1 MYNYVFKYKLSIN
14 GQTFNVE
21 IISEQIDSYEVSVNG
36 ELIIVNKDSS
46 QILNQTPQPK
56 ISQKIEKPKQNLN
69 QEKNETESL
78 PENTNAKID
87 NNSIK
92 ALMPGKVLKV
102 LVETGENVDSGT
114 PLLVIESMKMENV
127 ISSNKKGKVQ
137 NIFVVVDDNVQ
148 YDQPL
153 VEIS

>member
-1 MYNYVFKYKLSIN
+1 MRKYKLSIN

-56 ISQKIEKPKQNLN
+56 ISQKIEKPKENLN
-69 QEKNETESL
+69 QEKNVTESL

-137 NIFVVVDDNVQ
+137 NIFVEVDDNVQ

>member
-1 MYNYVFKYKLSIN
+1 MSKYKLNIN

-46 QILNQTPQPK
+46 QILNHPPQPK
-56 ISQKIEKPKQNLN
+56 VSQKIDPPKQNVT
-69 QEKNETESL
+69 QEKNES
-78 PENTNAKID
+78 ENLSETTNAKID

-92 ALMPGKVLKV
+92 ALMPGKVLKI
-102 LVETGENVDSGT
+102 LVKIGEKVDSGT

-127 ISSNKKGKVQ
+127 ICSNTKGKVE
-137 NIFVVVDDNVQ
+137 NIFVEVDDNVQ

>member
-1 MYNYVFKYKLSIN
+1 MSKYRLSIN

-21 IISEQIDSYEVSVNG
+21 IISEQIDSYEVLVND

-46 QILNQTPQPK
+46 QILNQSSQPK
-56 ISQKIEKPKQNLN
+56 VSQKIETPEKIESK
-69 QEKNETESL
+69 EKNNSENLSET
-78 PENTNAKID
+78 TNAKID

-92 ALMPGKVLKV
+92 ALMPGKVLKI
-102 LVETGENVDSGT
+102 LVETGETVDSGT

-127 ISSNKKGKVQ
+127 ISSNKKGKIE
-137 NIFVVVDDNVQ
+137 NIFVGVDDNVQ

>member
-1 MYNYVFKYKLSIN
+1 M
-14 GQTFNVE
+14 
-21 IISEQIDSYEVSVNG
+21 NG

-56 ISQKIEKPKQNLN
+56 ISQKIEKPKENLS
-69 QEKNETESL
+69 QEKNVTESFQ
-78 PENTNAKID
+78 ESTNAKIE

-137 NIFVVVDDNVQ
+137 NIFVGVDDNVQ

>member
-1 MYNYVFKYKLSIN
+1 MRKYKLSIN

-56 ISQKIEKPKQNLN
+56 ISQKIEKPKENLS
-69 QEKNETESL
+69 QEKNVTESFQ
-78 PENTNAKID
+78 ESTNAKIE

-137 NIFVVVDDNVQ
+137 NIFVGIDDNVQ
-148 YDQPL
+148 NDQPL

>member
-1 MYNYVFKYKLSIN
+1 MRKYKLSIN

-46 QILNQTPQPK
+46 QILNQTSQPK
-56 ISQKIEKPKQNLN
+56 ISQKIEKPKENLS

-137 NIFVVVDDNVQ
+137 NIFVEVDDNVQ

>member
-1 MYNYVFKYKLSIN
+1 MRKYKLSIN

-56 ISQKIEKPKQNLN
+56 ISQKIEKPKENLS
-69 QEKNETESL
+69 QEKNVTESFQ
-78 PENTNAKID
+78 ESTNAKIQ

-137 NIFVVVDDNVQ
+137 NIFVGIDDNVQ

>member
-1 MYNYVFKYKLSIN
+1 MRKYKLSIN

-56 ISQKIEKPKQNLN
+56 ISQKIEKPKENLS
-69 QEKNETESL
+69 QEKNVTESFQ
-78 PENTNAKID
+78 ESTNAKIE

-137 NIFVVVDDNVQ
+137 NIFVEVDDNVQ

>member
-1 MYNYVFKYKLSIN
+1 MSKYKLSIN

-21 IISEQIDSYEVSVNG
+21 IISEQIDSYEVLVND

-46 QILNQTPQPK
+46 QILNQSSQPK
-56 ISQKIEKPKQNLN
+56 VSQKIETPEKIESK
-69 QEKNETESL
+69 EKNNSENLSET
-78 PENTNAKID
+78 TNAKID

-92 ALMPGKVLKV
+92 ALMPGKVLKI
-102 LVETGENVDSGT
+102 LVETGETVDSGT

-127 ISSNKKGKVQ
+127 ISSNKKGKIE
-137 NIFVVVDDNVQ
+137 NIFVGVDDNVQ

>member
-1 MYNYVFKYKLSIN
+1 MRKYKLSIN

-56 ISQKIEKPKQNLN
+56 ISQKIEKPKENLS

-137 NIFVVVDDNVQ
+137 NIFVGVDDNVQ

>member
-1 MYNYVFKYKLSIN
+1 MRKYKLSIN

-46 QILNQTPQPK
+46 QILNQTPKPK
-56 ISQKIEKPKQNLN
+56 ISQKIEKPKENLN
-69 QEKNETESL
+69 QEKNVTESL

-137 NIFVVVDDNVQ
+137 NIFVQVDDNVQ

>member
-1 MYNYVFKYKLSIN
+1 MRKYKLSIN

-56 ISQKIEKPKQNLN
+56 ISQKIEKPKENLSQDKN
-69 QEKNETESL
+69 VTEAFQET
-78 PENTNAKID
+78 TNAKID

-137 NIFVVVDDNVQ
+137 NIFVGVDDNVQ

>member
-1 MYNYVFKYKLSIN
+1 LRKYKLSIN

-56 ISQKIEKPKQNLN
+56 IYQKLEKPKENLN
-69 QEKNETESL
+69 QEKNVTESL

-87 NNSIK
+87 DNSIK

-137 NIFVVVDDNVQ
+137 NIFVEVDDNVQ

>member
-1 MYNYVFKYKLSIN
+1 MRKYKLSIN
-14 GQTFNVE
+14 GQTFDVE
-21 IISEQIDSYEVSVNG
+21 IITEYIDSYEVSVNG
-36 ELIIVNKDSS
+36 ELIVVNKDSS
-46 QILNQTPQPK
+46 QILNQTSQPK
-56 ISQKIEKPKQNLN
+56 ISQKIEKPKENLS

-137 NIFVVVDDNVQ
+137 NIFVEVDDNVQ

>member
-1 MYNYVFKYKLSIN
+1 MRKYKLSIN

-56 ISQKIEKPKQNLN
+56 ISQKIEKPKENLS
-69 QEKNETESL
+69 QEKNVTESFQ
-78 PENTNAKID
+78 ESTNAKIE

-137 NIFVVVDDNVQ
+137 NIFVGIDDNVQ

>member
-1 MYNYVFKYKLSIN
+1 MRKYKLSIN

-56 ISQKIEKPKQNLN
+56 ISQKIEKPKENLS
-69 QEKNETESL
+69 QEKNVTESFQ
-78 PENTNAKID
+78 ESTNAKIE

-137 NIFVVVDDNVQ
+137 NIFVGIDDNVQ
-148 YDQPL
+148 YDQQL

>member
-1 MYNYVFKYKLSIN
+1 MRKYKLSIN

-56 ISQKIEKPKQNLN
+56 ISQKIEKPKENLN
-69 QEKNETESL
+69 QEKNVTESL

-137 NIFVVVDDNVQ
+137 NIFVQVDDNIQ

>member
-1 MYNYVFKYKLSIN
+1 M
-14 GQTFNVE
+14 
-21 IISEQIDSYEVSVNG
+21 NG

-46 QILNQTPQPK
+46 QILNPTPQPK
-56 ISQKIEKPKQNLN
+56 ISQKIEKPKENLS
-69 QEKNETESL
+69 QEKNVTESFQ
-78 PENTNAKID
+78 ESTNAKIE

-102 LVETGENVDSGT
+102 LVENGENVDSGT

>member
-1 MYNYVFKYKLSIN
+1 MRKYKLSIN

-56 ISQKIEKPKQNLN
+56 ISQKIEKPKENLS
-69 QEKNETESL
+69 QEKNVTESFQ
-78 PENTNAKID
+78 ESTNAKIE

-137 NIFVVVDDNVQ
+137 NIFVQVDDNVQ

-153 VEIS
+153 IEIS

>member
-1 MYNYVFKYKLSIN
+1 MRKYKLSIN

-56 ISQKIEKPKQNLN
+56 ISQKLEKPKENLN
-69 QEKNETESL
+69 QEKNVTESL

-137 NIFVVVDDNVQ
+137 NIFVQVDDNVQ

>member
-1 MYNYVFKYKLSIN
+1 MRKYKLSIN

-56 ISQKIEKPKQNLN
+56 ISQKIEKPKENLSQDKN
-69 QEKNETESL
+69 VTEAFQET
-78 PENTNAKID
+78 TNAKID

-137 NIFVVVDDNVQ
+137 NIFVQVDDNVQ

>member
-1 MYNYVFKYKLSIN
+1 MRKYKLSIN

-56 ISQKIEKPKQNLN
+56 ISQKIEKPKENFS
-69 QEKNETESL
+69 QEKTVTESF
-78 PENTNAKID
+78 EESTNAKIE

-137 NIFVVVDDNVQ
+137 NIFVGIDDNVQ

>member
-1 MYNYVFKYKLSIN
+1 MRKYKLSIN

-56 ISQKIEKPKQNLN
+56 ISQKIEKPKENLN
-69 QEKNETESL
+69 QEKNVTESL

-137 NIFVVVDDNVQ
+137 NIFVGIDDNVQ

>member
-1 MYNYVFKYKLSIN
+1 MRKYKLSIN

-56 ISQKIEKPKQNLN
+56 ISQKIEKPKENFS
-69 QEKNETESL
+69 QEKNVTESFQ
-78 PENTNAKID
+78 ESTNAKIE

-137 NIFVVVDDNVQ
+137 NIFVGIDDNVQ

>member
-1 MYNYVFKYKLSIN
+1 LRKYKLSIN

-46 QILNQTPQPK
+46 QILNQTSQPK
-56 ISQKIEKPKQNLN
+56 ISQKIEKPKENLS

-137 NIFVVVDDNVQ
+137 NIFVQVDDNVQ

>member
-1 MYNYVFKYKLSIN
+1 LRKYKLSIN

-56 ISQKIEKPKQNLN
+56 ISQKIEKPKDNLS
-69 QEKNETESL
+69 QEKNVTESFQ
-78 PENTNAKID
+78 ESTNAKID

-102 LVETGENVDSGT
+102 LVKTGENVDSGT

-137 NIFVVVDDNVQ
+137 NIFVGVDDNVQ

>member
-1 MYNYVFKYKLSIN
+1 MRKYKLSIN

-56 ISQKIEKPKQNLN
+56 ISQKIEKPKENLN
-69 QEKNETESL
+69 QEKNVTESL

-102 LVETGENVDSGT
+102 LVEAGENVDSGT

-137 NIFVVVDDNVQ
+137 NIFVQVDDNVQ

>member
-1 MYNYVFKYKLSIN
+1 MRKYKLSIN
-14 GQTFNVE
+14 GQTFDVE
-21 IISEQIDSYEVSVNG
+21 IITEYIDSYEVSVNG
-36 ELIIVNKDSS
+36 ELIVVNKDSS
-46 QILNQTPQPK
+46 QILNQTSQPK
-56 ISQKIEKPKQNLN
+56 ISQKIEKPKENLS

-78 PENTNAKID
+78 PENTNAKIH

-137 NIFVVVDDNVQ
+137 NIFVEVDDNVQ

>member
-1 MYNYVFKYKLSIN
+1 MRKYKLSIN

-56 ISQKIEKPKQNLN
+56 ISQKIEKPKENLS
-69 QEKNETESL
+69 QEKNVTESFQ
-78 PENTNAKID
+78 ESTNAKID

-137 NIFVVVDDNVQ
+137 NIFVGVDDNVQ

>member
-1 MYNYVFKYKLSIN
+1 MRKYKLSIN

-46 QILNQTPQPK
+46 QILNPTPQPK
-56 ISQKIEKPKQNLN
+56 ISQKIENPKQNLN
-69 QEKNETESL
+69 QEKNETESFQ
-78 PENTNAKID
+78 ESTNAKIE

-102 LVETGENVDSGT
+102 LVENGENVDSGT

-137 NIFVVVDDNVQ
+137 NIFVGVDDNVQ

>member
-1 MYNYVFKYKLSIN
+1 LRKYKLSIN

-56 ISQKIEKPKQNLN
+56 ISQKIEKPKENLY
-69 QEKNETESL
+69 QEKNVTESL

-137 NIFVVVDDNVQ
+137 NIFVQVDDNVQ

>member
-1 MYNYVFKYKLSIN
+1 MRKYKLSIN

-36 ELIIVNKDSS
+36 ELIVGNKDSS
-46 QILNQTPQPK
+46 QILNQTSQPK
-56 ISQKIEKPKQNLN
+56 ISQKIEKPKENLS

-78 PENTNAKID
+78 PETNAKID

-137 NIFVVVDDNVQ
+137 NIFVEVDDNVQ

>member
-1 MYNYVFKYKLSIN
+1 MRKYKLSIN

-21 IISEQIDSYEVSVNG
+21 IISEHIDSYEVSVNG

-56 ISQKIEKPKQNLN
+56 ISQKIEKPKENLN
-69 QEKNETESL
+69 QEKNVTESL

-137 NIFVVVDDNVQ
+137 NIFVQVDDNVQ

>member
-1 MYNYVFKYKLSIN
+1 MRKYKLSIN

-56 ISQKIEKPKQNLN
+56 ISQKIEKPKENLN
-69 QEKNETESL
+69 QEKNVTESL

-137 NIFVVVDDNVQ
+137 NIFVGVDDNVQ

>member
-1 MYNYVFKYKLSIN
+1 MRKYKLSIN

-56 ISQKIEKPKQNLN
+56 ISQKIEKPKENLN
-69 QEKNETESL
+69 QEKNVTESL

-137 NIFVVVDDNVQ
+137 NILVEVDDNVQ